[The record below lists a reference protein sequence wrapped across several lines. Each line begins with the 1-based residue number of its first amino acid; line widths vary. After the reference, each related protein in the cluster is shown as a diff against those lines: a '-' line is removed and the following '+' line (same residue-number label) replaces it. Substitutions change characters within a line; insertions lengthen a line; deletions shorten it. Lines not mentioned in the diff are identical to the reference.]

1 MTAFY
6 LSEVKMENISLTKK
20 QQDEVLRSVR
30 LGALAQLKEDSPV
43 LLSIEDISIMI
54 NRSYNYTSRHI
65 ITRQDFPSPV
75 SLEKGANES
84 KRYKA
89 GDVIKWQK
97 AYLRRVN

>member
-1 MTAFY
+1 
-6 LSEVKMENISLTKK
+6 MENISLSKK

-30 LGALAQLKEDSPV
+30 LSALAQLKEDSPI
-43 LLSIEDISIMI
+43 LLSIEDVSIMI

-75 SLEKGANES
+75 SLEKGSNES

>member
-1 MTAFY
+1 
-6 LSEVKMENISLTKK
+6 MENISLTKK

-30 LGALAQLKEDSPV
+30 FGALAQLKEDSPV

-75 SLEKGANES
+75 LWASDNICIIKIKKFGS
-84 KRYKA
+84 KKTSSKSIMAR
-89 GDVIKWQK
+89 I
-97 AYLRRVN
+97 